1 MKAAGSPHRRGSD
14 RGRARWIGRWPE
26 FTAAAILLG
35 GRPAVAVTLLAFPPR
50 FTESVYLETIGVPPT
65 AVRAATT
72 ALWRQG
78 TTWVF
83 SASAVAL
90 CATFVLDRAQIST
103 SPLRPVNYFV
113 LTFTYFGLLAAAY
126 GVRSLSVRSRLLAS
140 SVRCARLVRASCPAP
155 SPDATQ
161 LAIESFTHLDPL
173 DPRGRLGR
181 DRIFQLLL
189 RNPRHRQR
197 TTAGVAWALTRDIAH
212 LSGRPVGTATTLGE
226 VLLWFAQ
233 SPHDPRR
240 RPIVAAYLAELI
252 TDVANNA
259 PIRDADFTPASRYR
273 TRSPRERAVRRLRS
287 LATGALTTGI
297 LVAFVAAVLRIWVK

>member
-1 MKAAGSPHRRGSD
+1 MNRGKSSD
-14 RGRARWIGRWPE
+14 RDRARRPGRWPDL
-26 FTAAAILLG
+26 TATAVLLG

-50 FTESVYLETIGVPPT
+50 LTESVYLGKIGVPPA
-65 AVRAATT
+65 AVKAATT

-83 SASAVAL
+83 SVSAFAL
-90 CATFVLDRAQIST
+90 CATFVLNRVQNVLQIST
-103 SPLRPVNYFV
+103 SPLDPVDYFV

-126 GVRSLSVRSRLLAS
+126 GVRSLSIRSRLLAS
-140 SVRCARLVRASCPAP
+140 SVRCARLVRAMCPDP

-161 LAIESFTHLDPL
+161 LAIESFTHLDL
-173 DPRGRLGR
+173 RGSRGRDPL
-181 DRIFQLLL
+181 FQLLL
-189 RNPRHRQR
+189 RNPRHRHR
-197 TTAGVAWALTRDIAH
+197 TTAGVAWALTRDTAH
-212 LSGRPVGTATTLGE
+212 LSGRSVGTATTLGE

-233 SPHDPRR
+233 SPRDPRR

-252 TDVANNA
+252 TDVANHA
-259 PIRDADFTPASRYR
+259 PIRDADFTPAARYR

-297 LVAFVAAVLRIWVK
+297 LVALVAAVLRIWVK